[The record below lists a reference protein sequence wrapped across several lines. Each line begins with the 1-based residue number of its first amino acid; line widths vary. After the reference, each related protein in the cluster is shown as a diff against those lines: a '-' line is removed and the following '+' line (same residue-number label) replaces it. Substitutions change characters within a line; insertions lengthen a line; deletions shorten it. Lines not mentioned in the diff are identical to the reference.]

1 MAEENIRQEFR
12 LKNIDETRNYFLEEK
27 EQNELISRKHIKVC
41 TTINYIDHFPILAST
56 ITGYISASAFASF
69 IGIPIG
75 MTSSVIELKISAIT
89 ARIKKYKSIIK
100 KTKKKHDK
108 IVFFTKSKLDKI
120 EVLISKA
127 SIDSIIRIDSIDSVM
142 MKLF

>member
-12 LKNIDETRNYFLEEK
+12 LKNIDKTKNYFLEEK
-27 EQNELISRKHIKVC
+27 EQNELISRKHI
-41 TTINYIDHFPILAST
+41 DHFPILAST
-56 ITGYISASAFASF
+56 ITGCISASDFASF

-108 IVFFTKSKLDKI
+108 IVFFTKSELDKK

-127 SIDSIIRIDSIDSVM
+127 SIYSIIRIDSIDSVM